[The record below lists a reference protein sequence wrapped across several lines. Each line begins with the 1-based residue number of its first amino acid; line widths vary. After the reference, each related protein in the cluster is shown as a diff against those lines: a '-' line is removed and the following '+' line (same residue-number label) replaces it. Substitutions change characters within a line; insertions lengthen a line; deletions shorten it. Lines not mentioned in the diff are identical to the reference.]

1 MRRLLTISAVA
12 LTLGL
17 TLASTASAQQGFS
30 IYLGAFTPQGI
41 DSRGSDDVLYQNST
55 FLSTLNSP
63 RGIDMNEFNGFTF
76 GGEYLIGFGPH
87 FEAGLGVGF
96 YQKTTPVVYTDL
108 VNATG
113 QEIFQDIKLRVY
125 PFSAT
130 VKFLPLSS
138 RNPFQPYIGAGLGVF
153 RWHYSETGQFID
165 ANNNIFVD
173 SFEASGG
180 AVGPLIFGGV
190 RFGVGPFGVG
200 GEVRYQ
206 DAKADLP
213 ADQGFAGPRL
223 DLSGFNYVAT
233 LNFRF

>member
-1 MRRLLTISAVA
+1 MGRLLPPAPATCWRQTDTCTTRCLRSSTASEDDADHESRQPGRLHAFSGLNCRAPLAFVLHRRHAKEFRAMRRLLTIAAVA

-17 TLASTASAQQGFS
+17 ALASTASAQQGFS
-30 IYLGAFTPQGI
+30 VYLGAFTPQGI

-96 YQKTTPVVYTDL
+96 YQKTAPAVYTDL

-130 VKFLPLSS
+130 VKF
-138 RNPFQPYIGAGLGVF
+138 
-153 RWHYSETGQFID
+153 
-165 ANNNIFVD
+165 
-173 SFEASGG
+173 
-180 AVGPLIFGGV
+180 
-190 RFGVGPFGVG
+190 
-200 GEVRYQ
+200 
-206 DAKADLP
+206 
-213 ADQGFAGPRL
+213 
-223 DLSGFNYVAT
+223 
-233 LNFRF
+233 